1 MHGNN
6 KWVLLFI
13 SGFTLAGCC
22 RMKRGYTP
30 PKPQDLVEEVRKR
43 NARTRSLK
51 AVVKA
56 DQFTDK
62 GRVKL
67 KVFLLVK
74 KGGKLRF
81 EATVVDNTVAV
92 LASNGV
98 RFTSIDFKKH
108 VVYEGPA
115 SPCNISRVF
124 NIPLTGEQVA
134 VVLMGGVP
142 LLNHD
147 EVSLKWDDCKGR
159 EVLRLRNKETG
170 IVQKIYLRKRKG
182 LWQIVGTRIKDKK
195 GKTLLKLF
203 SREFRRRAGVW
214 VARWIHYVHPR
225 RKADLLMRFKSQ
237 KLNVEIP
244 EDAFSLNPPQ
254 GLKRRWLECPPLPR
268 LPFESLSPDQETKKL
283 GDAGIH
289 QKSQPRVPNVDT
301 DQKGVQVGKETP
313 SARPPE
319 KKKKTSSS
327 H

>member
-1 MHGNN
+1 MDGKNS
-6 KWVLLFI
+6 WFLLLVA
-13 SGFTLAGCC
+13 GLAFSGCC
-22 RMKRGYTP
+22 RMKRGYAP
-30 PKPQDLVEEVRKR
+30 PKPSDLVDEVRKR
-43 NARTRSLK
+43 NSKTRSLK
-51 AVVKA
+51 GVVKA
-56 DQFTDK
+56 DQFTKK

-98 RFTSIDFKKH
+98 RFTSIDFKNH

-147 EVSLKWDDCKGR
+147 EVSLNWDDCKGR
-159 EVLRLRNKETG
+159 EVLRLRNKKTG
-170 IVQKIYLRKRKG
+170 IVQKIYLRRRKG
-182 LWQIVGTRIKDKK
+182 SWQIVGTRIKDKK

-203 SREFRRRAGVW
+203 AREFRRRAGFW

-244 EDAFSLNPPQ
+244 EAAFSLHPPQ
-254 GLKRRWLECPPLPR
+254 GLKRRWLECPQLPR
-268 LPFESLSPDQETKKL
+268 LPFESLRQ
-283 GDAGIH
+283 G
-289 QKSQPRVPNVDT
+289 RT
-301 DQKGVQVGKETP
+301 DQKAKAGIIHRSQQPQPSTATPKQTGKQESRVSP
-313 SARPPE
+313 PARPPQ
-319 KKKKTSSS
+319 KKQETSPT